1 MRRDLDYLFE
11 QWALWVRNGCNS
23 RSGFA
28 SMLEMMMVTRCQ
40 FSGGGGAPNDA
51 LETSIEGAVALLSTS
66 DETAA
71 VVVRIEYGAWEIR
84 GLDLNA
90 PQITKAHALSLTLRQ
105 YRRKLTK
112 ARSFV
117 TEYLKE
123 SRKK

>member
-11 QWALWVRNGCNS
+11 LWALWVRNGCNA

-40 FSGGGGAPNDA
+40 FSGGGGAPNDS
-51 LETSIEGAVALLSTS
+51 LETSIEGAVAALALV

-84 GLDLNA
+84 GLDISA
-90 PQITKAHALSLTLRQ
+90 PHIDKAHALSLSLRQ
-105 YRRKLTK
+105 YRRKLAK

-117 TEYLKE
+117 TDHLKE
-123 SRKK
+123 SRR

>member
-11 QWALWVRNGCNS
+11 LWALWVRNGCNS
-23 RSGFA
+23 RRGFA

-40 FSGGGGAPNDA
+40 FSGGGGAPNDSV
-51 LETSIEGAVALLSTS
+51 ETSIEGAVAALTLV

-84 GLDLNA
+84 GLDINA
-90 PQITKAHALSLTLRQ
+90 PHIDKAHALSLSLRQ
-105 YRRKLTK
+105 YRRKLAK

-117 TEYLKE
+117 TEHLKE
-123 SRKK
+123 SRK

>member
-11 QWALWVRNGCNS
+11 LWALWVRNGCNS

-40 FSGGGGAPNDA
+40 FSGGGGTPNDS
-51 LETSIEGAVALLSTS
+51 LETSVEGAIAALTKI

-71 VVVRIEYGAWEIR
+71 IVVRIEYGAWEIR
-84 GLDLNA
+84 GLDISA
-90 PQITKAHALSLTLRQ
+90 PHIDKAHALSLTLRQ
-105 YRRKLTK
+105 YRRKLAK

-117 TEYLKE
+117 TDYLKE
-123 SRKK
+123 SRK